1 MGGAGV
7 GAGGAMRVVAGPV
20 KLLIGKGIL
29 GAISRKYHRKDK
41 KMPIKMPA
49 SSHAQPGGQWA
60 GTRGG
65 GGDRRNATMNELL
78 ESGEFLS
85 ESEPAENDNTLHH
98 FGCRNPNDA

>member
-1 MGGAGV
+1 MGGLVFATGMGGAGV

-78 ESGEFLS
+78 
-85 ESEPAENDNTLHH
+85 
-98 FGCRNPNDA
+98 

>member
-1 MGGAGV
+1 
-7 GAGGAMRVVAGPV
+7 
-20 KLLIGKGIL
+20 
-29 GAISRKYHRKDK
+29 
-41 KMPIKMPA
+41 MPIKMPA

-85 ESEPAENDNTLHH
+85 EHAHSLRTVARYITSGAETPMIFKPLRNTCCTALLKLK
-98 FGCRNPNDA
+98 RALRKLASSIKNLYAL